1 MTLDANEVKIEARSL
16 DLDCLPFFITAV
28 AAIVV
33 FVTAKTALDALPIV
47 AVELAA

>member
-1 MTLDANEVKIEARSL
+1 MRSKL
-16 DLDCLPFFITAV
+16 KLGLLILICLPFFITAI